1 MASAAK
7 TEKLV
12 RKVSFT
18 YLKRLFSGVAVI
30 CFFVM
35 IAAGVMADNR
45 WETITERCCLVMV
58 LIMVI
63 NWIVVKVLAS
73 YEEMNNSGKA

>member
-1 MASAAK
+1 MASADK
-7 TEKLV
+7 DKKRT

-18 YLKRLFSGVAVI
+18 YLKRLFSGVALI

-45 WETITERCCLVMV
+45 WVTITERCFVVMV
-58 LIMVI
+58 VIMLI
-63 NWIVVKVLAS
+63 NWVVVKILAS